1 MKCLK
6 EFINEIND
14 EQLGKLIRYG
24 YEYENNKKEI
34 NKDEPQILKFLFN
47 YYIKKEIDKKI
58 KTSKKRS
65 ICGKQG
71 GRGNKK

>member
-58 KTSKKRS
+58 RTSKKRS
-65 ICGKQG
+65 VCGKLG